1 MKWRDSSFTLVCV
14 FDSCFLPH
22 SLPPPWTPVSLP
34 SIIHPNTPAPGQ
46 QWQLPSL
53 SSASEVQEPNRES
66 SWKGTQD
73 PWNPIHDGEGLR
85 WLWCPPCCDDGL
97 YVIGTDRICLWLQ
110 ICRRLG
116 ISLGAWIDRSWR
128 EVLMGYRVSKHFLRL
143 MVSVCH
149 LAQVVSEGSRV
160 IVVSL
165 QRLSCSSHGTS
176 LKKKN
181 TWNNVDKWMWCANRP
196 KALQYMKDAY
206 SV

>member
-1 MKWRDSSFTLVCV
+1 MCV

-22 SLPPPWTPVSLP
+22 SLPPPQTPVSLP
-34 SIIHPNTPAPGQ
+34 SITQPNTPAPGQ

-53 SSASEVQEPNRES
+53 SSASEVQEPNWES
-66 SWKGTQD
+66 GWKSTQD

-97 YVIGTDRICLWLQ
+97 YVIGTDRIFLRLQ

-116 ISLGAWIDRSWR
+116 ISLGAWIDTSWR

-143 MVSVCH
+143 MASVCH
-149 LAQVVSEGSRV
+149 LAQVISKGSRV

-165 QRLSCSSHGTS
+165 QR
-176 LKKKN
+176 
-181 TWNNVDKWMWCANRP
+181 
-196 KALQYMKDAY
+196 
-206 SV
+206 